1 MVELEGEQA
10 GVEHAAVRVEG
21 EDVGSRWHAL
31 RGRDDLHAWHVVH
44 HGLVQKLDGGSG
56 WTAVVGR
63 QWLDGSGW
71 MAVVGWHWLDGSGW
85 MAVVGWQWL
94 DGSGWTA
101 VVGASRQR
109 QGGKQAAGKGEH
121 ATGNRQQRKVHGK
134 EAGGAEGE
142 VRGVQAFGGGG
153 AGEG

>member
-63 QWLDGSGW
+63 Q
-71 MAVVGWHWLDGSGW
+71 WLDGSGW